1 VRKPSSL
8 DRAAGEP
15 GTEPGRTKPDSSS
28 RVPSPGGV
36 SMTIS
41 VRAPGRP
48 QTVSKNSRPGE
59 RPALDLLAQRHEEGG
74 HDVESCDREAD
85 VAEAPYR

>member
-1 VRKPSSL
+1 
-8 DRAAGEP
+8 
-15 GTEPGRTKPDSSS
+15 
-28 RVPSPGGV
+28 
-36 SMTIS
+36 MTIS

-48 QTVSKNSRPGE
+48 QTVSKNSRPDE